1 MKKIIF
7 LFAAIVALASCTI
20 TKRHYSPGYYFEFR
34 KRELAMLHP
43 AKEMERCVSSQEEY
57 LFELQA
63 SSDLQSIEILQ
74 LKNVELQCTSNIRLV
89 NDSLKKN
96 RDSLSSRNNEVY
108 AKNDTLDLPNS
119 SGDYY
124 KAKEKVNPKAAIGF
138 GLTVLGI
145 STAFFAPYLV
155 FYLTLIGVLFSY
167 LGYKEI
173 KRHGGRGEKLAKW
186 GMAIPLGAFAL
197 VIVFALIFLLAYGI
211 ALA

>member
-7 LFAAIVALASCTI
+7 LFAATAALTSCTI
-20 TKRHYSPGYYFEFR
+20 TKRHYSPGYYFEFS
-34 KRELAMLHP
+34 KRELANLQAEH
-43 AKEMERCVSSQEEY
+43 EMERSLSCQEDY
-57 LFELQA
+57 PIDLQL
-63 SSDLQSIEILQ
+63 SSDIYSIEILQ
-74 LKNVELQCTSNIRLV
+74 LKNVELQCTSNVLLV

-124 KAKEKVNPKAAIGF
+124 KAKEKVNPKAAVGF
-138 GLTVLGI
+138 CLTVLGVL
-145 STAFFAPYLV
+145 TAFFAPYLV

-186 GMAIPLGAFAL
+186 GMAIPLGAVAL
-197 VIVFALIFLLAYGI
+197 VIFFGLIFLLAYGI